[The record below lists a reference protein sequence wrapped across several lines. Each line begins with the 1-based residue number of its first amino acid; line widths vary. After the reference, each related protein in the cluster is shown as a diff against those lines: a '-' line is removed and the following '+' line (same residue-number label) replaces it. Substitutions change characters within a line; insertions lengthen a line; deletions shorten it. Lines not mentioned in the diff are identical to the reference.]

1 MSCKHGMVTILKAMR
16 SDVETIELIERLARL
31 VTNEGH
37 AHGMKPAQW
46 EALRFLARANRFSRT
61 PGGLTAYL
69 GLTKGTV
76 SQTLMSLERAGLVEK
91 TANPGDGRSV
101 RLDLTE
107 KGRALL
113 PLDGMATIM
122 QAFEALPPP
131 LRASLGDGVAALV
144 TSALAARS
152 GRAFGICRACCH
164 FAVDARGPGQ
174 HYCQLLKQ
182 PLEDAEAEQICQEQ
196 EAA

>member
-1 MSCKHGMVTILKAMR
+1 MR
-16 SDVETIELIERLARL
+16 TDGETIELIERLARL

-37 AHGMKPAQW
+37 AHGLKPAQW
-46 EALRFLARANRFSRT
+46 EALRYLARANRFSRT

-113 PLDGMATIM
+113 PLDGMAAIR
-122 QAFEALPPP
+122 QAFEALPP
-131 LRASLGDGVAALV
+131 LMRAALGDGVAALV
-144 TSALAARS
+144 RSALAARS
-152 GRAFGICRACCH
+152 GRAFGICRDCRH
-164 FAVDARGPGQ
+164 FAADARAPGQ
-174 HYCQLLKQ
+174 HYCQLLKE
-182 PLEDAEAEQICQEQ
+182 PLEDVEAGQICQEQ

>member
-1 MSCKHGMVTILKAMR
+1 MGE
-16 SDVETIELIERLARL
+16 DGETIELIERLARL

-37 AHGMKPAQW
+37 AQGLKPAQW
-46 EALRFLARANRFSRT
+46 EALRYLARANRFSRT

-107 KGRALL
+107 KGRKLL
-113 PLDGMATIM
+113 ALDGMATIRE
-122 QAFEALPPP
+122 AFESLPPP
-131 LRASLGDGVAALV
+131 LRATLGDGIAALV
-144 TSALAARS
+144 RSVLAARS
-152 GRAFGICRACCH
+152 GRAFGICRDCRH
-164 FAVDARGPGQ
+164 FAVDARGPGR
-174 HYCQLLKQ
+174 HYCRLLEQ
-182 PLEDAEAEQICQEQ
+182 PLSEAEAEEICQEQ

>member
-1 MSCKHGMVTILKAMR
+1 MAMR
-16 SDVETIELIERLARL
+16 TDGETIELIERLARL

-46 EALRFLARANRFSRT
+46 EALRYLVRANRFSRT
-61 PGGLTAYL
+61 PSGLTAYL

-101 RLDLTE
+101 RLDLTQ

-113 PLDGMATIM
+113 PLDGMAAIR
-122 QAFEALPPP
+122 QAFEVLPPP
-131 LRASLGDGVAALV
+131 MRAALGDGVAALV
-144 TSALAARS
+144 RSALAARS
-152 GRAFGICRACCH
+152 GRAFGICRDCRY
-164 FAVDARGPGQ
+164 FAADARAPGQ
-174 HYCQLLKQ
+174 HYCRLLKE
-182 PLEDAEAEQICQEQ
+182 PLEDAEAGQICQEQ

>member
-1 MSCKHGMVTILKAMR
+1 MNDRNG
-16 SDVETIELIERLARL
+16 TIELIGRLARL

-37 AHGMKPAQW
+37 AHGLKPAQW

-76 SQTLMSLERAGLVEK
+76 SQTLMALERDGLIEK

-101 RLDLTE
+101 RLDLSRD
-107 KGRALL
+107 GRALL
-113 PLDGMATIM
+113 ERDGMAAVGE
-122 QAFEALPPP
+122 AF
-131 LRASLGDGVAALV
+131 
-144 TSALAARS
+144 SALAPANRTALQEGLPALVGAMLSARG
-152 GRAFGICRACCH
+152 GRAFGICHDCRH
-164 FAVDARGPGQ
+164 FAADARGPDR
-174 HYCQLLKQ
+174 HYCRLLQQ
-182 PLEDAEAEQICQEQ
+182 PLEGFEAEQICQEQ

>member
-1 MSCKHGMVTILKAMR
+1 MR
-16 SDVETIELIERLARL
+16 ENGETIELIERLARL
-31 VTNEGH
+31 VTNEGRV
-37 AHGMKPAQW
+37 HGLKPAQW
-46 EALRFLARANRFSRT
+46 EALRYLARANRFSRT

-76 SQTLMSLERAGLVEK
+76 SQTLMALERTGLIEK
-91 TANPGDGRSV
+91 TAHPGDGRSV

-113 PLDGMATIM
+113 AFDGMASIRE
-122 QAFEALPPP
+122 AFETLPAP
-131 LRASLGDGVAALV
+131 LRATLGDGIAALV
-144 TSALAARS
+144 GSVLAARS
-152 GRAFGICRACCH
+152 GRAFGICRDCRH
-164 FAVDARGPGQ
+164 FAADARGDGR

-182 PLEDAEAEQICQEQ
+182 PLNGAEAGEICQEQ

>member
-1 MSCKHGMVTILKAMR
+1 MQ
-16 SDVETIELIERLARL
+16 SDGETIELIERLARL

-37 AHGMKPAQW
+37 AHGLKPAQW
-46 EALRFLARANRFSRT
+46 EALRYLARANRFSRT

-76 SQTLMSLERAGLVEK
+76 SQTLMSLERAGFVQK
-91 TANPGDGRSV
+91 TAYPGDGRSV

-113 PLDGMATIM
+113 PLDGMATFRA
-122 QAFEALPPP
+122 AFEALPPP
-131 LRASLGDGVAALV
+131 LRAALGEGIAAMV
-144 TSALAARS
+144 TSVLAARS
-152 GRAFGICRACCH
+152 GRPFGICRTCRH
-164 FAVDARGPGQ
+164 FAPDARGEGL
-174 HYCQLLKQ
+174 HYCRLLKQ
-182 PLEDAEAEQICQEQ
+182 PLEEAEAGQICQEQ